1 MDGVAGVG
9 NTGPSNTATGPQQQQ
24 QANGLSQQEQEA
36 FNNAVLQA
44 GTSVA
49 VLHYSIMRSIMSSDD
64 G

>member
-1 MDGVAGVG
+1 MNGVTGVG
-9 NTGPSNTATGPQQQQ
+9 NAAPANTATSPQQQQ
-24 QANGLSQQEQEA
+24 QASGLSAQEQEA

-49 VLHYSIMRSIMSSDD
+49 VLHYSIMRSIMSSD